1 MKRLKDARV
10 AVLRGL
16 LAAMRVL
23 YVAAIIALVLLNI
36 DMVVRSIIREA
47 AAMLH

>member
-1 MKRLKDARV
+1 MKRLKDAV
-10 AVLRGL
+10 LAV
-16 LAAMRVL
+16 MRVL
-23 YVAAIIALVLLNI
+23 YVAAIIALLLFNI